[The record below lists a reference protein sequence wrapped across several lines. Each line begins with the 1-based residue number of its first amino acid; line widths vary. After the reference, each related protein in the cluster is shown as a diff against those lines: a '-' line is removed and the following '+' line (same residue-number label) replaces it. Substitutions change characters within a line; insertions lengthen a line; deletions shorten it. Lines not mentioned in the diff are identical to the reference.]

1 MLSRIKQTNESLSKY
16 YKLHNRRY
24 YDNDGIGKFEKWAD
38 DNGFDSD
45 GIEEEFA
52 MEFME
57 SSLLDM
63 DEEFPPK
70 NLKPKQVID
79 ILRKCW
85 IDPNAYEP
93 VVDIVQNEK
102 IKHNSQV
109 TPIIL
114 FSHLLPSNENKT
126 QEEIENEY
134 LLKRAQII
142 IIGYIRTEYNILFP
156 QQLTQIIMNFYRH
169 QFRILPFSTRI
180 LDPEY
185 NINNPVENIFKQVT
199 IFKNVPMDSQTFSY
213 KLSHNNRRVTNCRQT
228 GNMLVSELGINGG
241 YKKGIHVFRYNLFL
255 ENTAQFGNAT
265 RMFWGVQAFGAD
277 IEKNINRF
285 SVCSKYIFGW
295 KSHGKH
301 NVKQDK

>member
-1 MLSRIKQTNESLSKY
+1 MVSRIKQTDVSLSKY
-16 YKLHNRRY
+16 YKLHNIPY
-24 YDNDGIGKFEKWAD
+24 YDNDDIGKFSKWAD

-52 MEFME
+52 MEYTE

-63 DEEFPPK
+63 DEQFPPK
-70 NLKPKQVID
+70 NLKPKQIIN
-79 ILRKCW
+79 ILKKCW
-85 IDPNAYEP
+85 TDPNAYEP
-93 VVDIVQNEK
+93 VNIIEK
-102 IKHNSQV
+102 EQV
-109 TPIIL
+109 
-114 FSHLLPSNENKT
+114 SD
-126 QEEIENEY
+126 IENQTEQNIPSSFDFTMVKFIENDPVSDTENQTEQKIEY
-134 LLKRAQII
+134 EFDNLNRSKIVI
-142 IIGYIRTEYNILFP
+142 YGYARIKCNILIHEVISK
-156 QQLTQIIMNFYRH
+156 IIMNFYH
-169 QFRILPFSTRI
+169 HKFRILSFSTTI
-180 LDPEY
+180 LDERY
-185 NINNPVENIFKQVT
+185 ANRQ
-199 IFKNVPMDSQTFSY
+199 SY
-213 KLSHNNRRVTNCRQT
+213 QFSHNNRRVTNCRQT